1 MAERFVLPG
10 ERSETMEFVESLA
23 ALIGSFFVGLLI
35 EWALLRGFFQ
45 LIGKQSQEPMPMRD
59 RS

>member
-1 MAERFVLPG
+1 
-10 ERSETMEFVESLA
+10 MEFVESLA